1 MAKTTES
8 SESNKISKLEEKVTC
23 LQEQVES
30 IFNLKNKWEECAR
43 HYAGKFQTAY
53 KGFLMTQGMPEQ
65 KAQQESEK
73 VLDKLRS
80 CD

>member
-1 MAKTTES
+1 MSKTTEN

-23 LQEQVES
+23 LQEQVEG
-30 IFNLKNKWEECAR
+30 IFNLKNRWEECAR
-43 HYAGKFQTAY
+43 YYADKFQIAY
-53 KGFLMTQGMPEQ
+53 KGFLMTQGLSEQ
-65 KAQQESEK
+65 SAQQESEK

>member
-8 SESNKISKLEEKVTC
+8 LESNKISKLEEKVTC

-43 HYAGKFQTAY
+43 YYAEKFQIAF
-53 KGFLMTQGMPEQ
+53 KGYLMTQGVSEQ

-73 VLDKLRS
+73 VLDKLHS

>member
-1 MAKTTES
+1 MSKNTENP
-8 SESNKISKLEEKVTC
+8 ESNKISKLEEKVAC
-23 LQEQVES
+23 LQEQVET

-43 HYAGKFQTAY
+43 HYADKFQTAY
-53 KGFLMTQGMPEQ
+53 KGFLMTQGVPEF